1 MTILLALTLGVPLA
15 MLLVLQVKALQDRI
29 VSLLALAPLPGL
41 VLALASGRQ
50 PEWTARLPGGWS
62 FDLDR
67 TAAMLLVVSA
77 LIWCA
82 AGAAASRWLKGR
94 PDAPRFAMWW
104 LLTLWGSLGVF
115 AAADLASFYLLY
127 AAASLPAYGL
137 IVWDGGAAEQRAGR
151 LTLAAALLGEA
162 LLLGAFVLLAAGTPG
177 QSLLIADGVSA
188 LAASPYRDAVMALL
202 ILGFGFKIGLVP
214 LHGWMPVS
222 YASGPLLA
230 TAALSGATSKAGL
243 IGLIQFL
250 PFEAGLQGWGMALL
264 VLGLVSGFYGVIV
277 GLFQTNPRS
286 VLGYSSISQLGQM
299 AAMLGAALAIGS
311 AEAAVLVGFYALYH
325 VLAKGGLF
333 LVIDALKHTEQGRS
347 RQIILVTAVI
357 TALGFAG
364 LPLAGGAL
372 AKLAVKP
379 LIGDGAVSLLFAA
392 AAVGSTLL
400 MLHFSRLIRNVAA
413 SAADQPVA
421 GTLRKAWLFVFML
434 ALLLPWMLFD
444 VVTGIAA
451 ISALKPEAILDLGWP
466 IAVGLLAGWGLAAA
480 GIMVSPTPTSN
491 VETRADIAANASL
504 LSVPAASWGAAQ
516 LSRFETGSREWPVS
530 SALLIVVVLVFT
542 LLLALA

>member
-1 MTILLALTLGVPLA
+1 MTVLLALTLGVPLA
-15 MLLVLQVKALQDRI
+15 MLLLLAVRPLQNRI

-41 VLALASGRQ
+41 ALALASGRQ
-50 PEWTARLPGGWS
+50 MEWTARLPGGWS

-67 TAAMLLVVSA
+67 PAAMLLVVSA

-137 IVWDGGAAEQRAGR
+137 IVWDGGAQEQRAGR

-177 QSLLIADGVSA
+177 QSLLIADCVAA
-188 LAASPYRDAVMALL
+188 LSASPYRDAVIALL

-214 LHGWMPVS
+214 LHGWMPLS

-243 IGLIQFL
+243 IGLIHFL
-250 PFEAGLQGWGMALL
+250 PFEAGLEVWGMILL
-264 VLGLVSGFYGVIV
+264 AAGLFSGFYGVIV

-299 AAMLGAALAIGS
+299 AAMLGAGLAMGS
-311 AEAAVLVGFYALYH
+311 PEAAVLVGFYAVYH

-333 LVIDALKHTEQGRS
+333 LAIDALAQTEHRRS
-347 RQIILVTAVI
+347 RLIILVTAGI

-379 LIGDGAVSLLFAA
+379 VIGDGPAWLLFAA
-392 AAVGSTLL
+392 AAVGSALL
-400 MLHFSRLIRNVAA
+400 MLHFIRLIRNVAPTEG
-413 SAADQPVA
+413 DRTEEGFMRQ
-421 GTLRKAWLFVFML
+421 AWLFVFVL
-434 ALLLPWMLFD
+434 ALLLPWLLFD
-444 VVTGIAA
+444 VVTGLPAA
-451 ISALKPEAILDLGWP
+451 YALTPGVLLDLGWP
-466 IAVGLLAGWGLAAA
+466 VALGLMLGWALAAA
-480 GIMVSPTPTSN
+480 GFLASSTPTN
-491 VETRADIAANASL
+491 GAETRGDLAADAGFSAGSAVAWLAA
-504 LSVPAASWGAAQ
+504 P
-516 LSRFETGSREWPVS
+516 LSRFETSSREWPVS
-530 SALLIVVVLVFT
+530 SSLLIVVVLVFA
-542 LLLALA
+542 LLSALT